1 MDPFVSCIVLGGFPM
16 VFHVFPYFFHPKQD
30 KQGHIV
36 YQTPSNWFIKAFT
49 EDLARRLFAWM
60 KAKQLGAGQLI
71 FMVG

>member
-1 MDPFVSCIVLGGFPM
+1 MYCFGWFSNGFPC
-16 VFHVFPYFFHPKQD
+16 VSIFFHPKQD